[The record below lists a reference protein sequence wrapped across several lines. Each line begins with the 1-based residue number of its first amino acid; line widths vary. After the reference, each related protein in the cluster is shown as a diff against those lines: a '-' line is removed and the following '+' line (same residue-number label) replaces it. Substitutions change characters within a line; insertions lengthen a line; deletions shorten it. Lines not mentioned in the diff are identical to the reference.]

1 MSFHGQLHSLLLA
14 VSPGVELRVTG
25 YSLVWPW
32 FSPTVPIP
40 PAIGSSLPT
49 SRGDISVHIHKD
61 FFPLGLAPSCLTW
74 TLPTASSLLPSLH
87 FTPSS
92 PRDFLFYFYLLIV
105 GFLACEILV
114 SQPGIEPGSLAVKV
128 ASPKH
133 PEEVPR
139 GIFKTLTIFTEESF
153 IVLTTL
159 PSDLDLYNPTFQIA
173 SWEGL
178 GSGKR

>member
-1 MSFHGQLHSLLLA
+1 M
-14 VSPGVELRVTG
+14 
-25 YSLVWPW
+25 
-32 FSPTVPIP
+32 
-40 PAIGSSLPT
+40 
-49 SRGDISVHIHKD
+49 
-61 FFPLGLAPSCLTW
+61 
-74 TLPTASSLLPSLH
+74 
-87 FTPSS
+87 
-92 PRDFLFYFYLLIV
+92 
-105 GFLACEILV
+105 